1 MKRNTHGRLWS
12 HASVSPGS
20 HVYCKSLKEKDSPPR
35 PATTQW
41 KMLTYP
47 STSALYS
54 PSSFPSRT
62 QSLGSFPD
70 SVVGRMVS

>member
-1 MKRNTHGRLWS
+1 MWVKFNTCGRLWT
-12 HASVSPGS
+12 HVSVSPGS

-35 PATTQW
+35 PA
-41 KMLTYP
+41 

-54 PSSFPSRT
+54 PSSFPNRT
-62 QSLGSFPD
+62 QSLGSILD